1 VQYFAELILQSKDSD
16 SAETRM
22 DLTHAYTTYQQSPE
36 SLERLIKER
45 LDLMKDQ
52 QSTAQ
57 LETKDIIPVIKDR
70 QWHEGLLAQSKLLG
84 GKDIGVYVE
93 DFVGDLIVI
102 YAEDRPSSI
111 RYLSHDQLQTTGLT
125 PDKWRNFALNNL
137 LKKVEIATHKSD
149 IGGMIV
155 AGGNYESSLLLLRNL
170 WDDLARELQDD
181 VVVAV
186 PTRDVVMFTAANNQV
201 GVSRL
206 ITAAQGSRNQSYAIS
221 EGLFIYKEGCF
232 LTFAG

>member
-1 VQYFAELILQSKDSD
+1 VCQPISCDNGNAYDALKRVQFLFIFDHCSRDRFCRQKNSSANTNASPNTHTSILSREAFTQKMLQRIKRIYPDLSVQYFAELILQSKDSD

-102 YAEDRPSSI
+102 YAEDRPSSYGAYP
-111 RYLSHDQLQTTGLT
+111 R
-125 PDKWRNFALNNL
+125 
-137 LKKVEIATHKSD
+137 
-149 IGGMIV
+149 
-155 AGGNYESSLLLLRNL
+155 
-170 WDDLARELQDD
+170 
-181 VVVAV
+181 
-186 PTRDVVMFTAANNQV
+186 
-201 GVSRL
+201 
-206 ITAAQGSRNQSYAIS
+206 
-221 EGLFIYKEGCF
+221 
-232 LTFAG
+232 